1 MAEDFVDKIAFL
13 HIKERKVLVA
23 LNEGSDVWYLPG
35 GHREPG
41 ETDAETLIR
50 EAKEELAVDVI
61 SDTIEYFDTYEAQ
74 AHGEPEGKMA
84 RITCYT
90 ASYRGELEANSEI
103 AALAFFPYNQRDQ
116 TSAPTLLLFDDLK
129 SRDLVARA
137 LLFADLPP
145 A

>member
-23 LNEGSDVWYLPG
+23 LSKGSDVWYLPG

-50 EAKEELAVDVI
+50 EVKEELAVDI
-61 SDTIEYFDTYEAQ
+61 IPDTAAYFDTYEAQ
-74 AHGEPEGKMA
+74 AHGKPEGKMA

-90 ASYRGELEANSEI
+90 ALYRGELEASSEI
-103 AALAFFPYNQRDQ
+103 AAIAFLSYDQREQ
-116 TSAPTLLLFDDLK
+116 TSAPTQLLFDDLK
-129 SRDLVARA
+129 SRDLV
-137 LLFADLPP
+137 D
-145 A
+145 

>member
-50 EAKEELAVDVI
+50 EVREELAVDII
-61 SDTIEYFDTYEAQ
+61 SDTVAYFGTYKAQ
-74 AHGEPEGKMA
+74 AHGKPEGKMA

-90 ASYRGELEANSEI
+90 ASYQGELEANSEI
-103 AALAFFPYNQRDQ
+103 AAIAFLSYDQQDQ
-116 TSAPTLLLFDDLK
+116 TSAPTQLLFDDLK
-129 SRDLVARA
+129 SRDLVG
-137 LLFADLPP
+137 
-145 A
+145 